1 MSKSN
6 KSAKEALIRLYG
18 KECFIEKLQL
28 RPDTERKYKGKAQY
42 HRMKQLTY
50 HHILER
56 SKRRKSDSREWS
68 FIIRRKSRMVQP
80 TKQTRTNKNE
90 RYVSRV

>member
-18 KECFIEKLQL
+18 KECFIEKLHL
-28 RPDTERKYKGKAQY
+28 RPDTERKYTGKAQY

-50 HHILER
+50 HHILEK
-56 SKRRKSDSREWS
+56 SKRRESNSREWS
-68 FIIRRKSRMVQP
+68 FIIGRKSRMV
-80 TKQTRTNKNE
+80 
-90 RYVSRV
+90 

>member
-18 KECFIEKLQL
+18 KECFIDKLHL
-28 RPDTERKYKGKAQY
+28 RQDTERKYKGKAQY

-50 HHILER
+50 HHILEK
-56 SKRRKSDSREWS
+56 SNRRKGNSRKWS
-68 FIIRRKSRMVQP
+68 IIIRRKPSMV
-80 TKQTRTNKNE
+80 
-90 RYVSRV
+90 